1 MRVRSQTENFRYVSK
16 SLWEKGA
23 TKMREDILM
32 LLSLEE
38 IENTIKGLK
47 IALEH
52 INKNKVDID
61 ENMEER
67 ITDMLRKLLYVKTEY
82 SNKAD

>member
-1 MRVRSQTENFRYVSK
+1 
-16 SLWEKGA
+16 
-23 TKMREDILM
+23 MREDILM

-52 INKNKVDID
+52 IDKNKVDID

-82 SNKAD
+82 SNKVD

>member
-1 MRVRSQTENFRYVSK
+1 
-16 SLWEKGA
+16 
-23 TKMREDILM
+23 MREDILM

-52 INKNKVDID
+52 VDKNKVDID

>member
-1 MRVRSQTENFRYVSK
+1 
-16 SLWEKGA
+16 
-23 TKMREDILM
+23 MREDILM

-52 INKNKVDID
+52 INKNKVEID

>member
-1 MRVRSQTENFRYVSK
+1 
-16 SLWEKGA
+16 
-23 TKMREDILM
+23 MREDILM

-61 ENMEER
+61 ENIEER

>member
-1 MRVRSQTENFRYVSK
+1 
-16 SLWEKGA
+16 
-23 TKMREDILM
+23 MREDILI

-47 IALEH
+47 IALQS
-52 INKNKVDID
+52 IDKNKVDID
-61 ENMEER
+61 ENIEQR

>member
-1 MRVRSQTENFRYVSK
+1 
-16 SLWEKGA
+16 
-23 TKMREDILM
+23 M

-52 INKNKVDID
+52 IDKNKVDID

>member
-1 MRVRSQTENFRYVSK
+1 
-16 SLWEKGA
+16 
-23 TKMREDILM
+23 MREDILM

-52 INKNKVDID
+52 INKNKMDID
-61 ENMEER
+61 ENIEER

>member
-1 MRVRSQTENFRYVSK
+1 
-16 SLWEKGA
+16 
-23 TKMREDILM
+23 MREDILM

-52 INKNKVDID
+52 MDKNKVGID
-61 ENMEER
+61 ENIEER
-67 ITDMLRKLLYVKTEY
+67 INDMLRKFLYVKTEY

>member
-1 MRVRSQTENFRYVSK
+1 
-16 SLWEKGA
+16 
-23 TKMREDILM
+23 MREDILM

-52 INKNKVDID
+52 IDKNKMDIG
-61 ENMEER
+61 ENIEEG

>member
-1 MRVRSQTENFRYVSK
+1 
-16 SLWEKGA
+16 
-23 TKMREDILM
+23 MREDILM

>member
-1 MRVRSQTENFRYVSK
+1 
-16 SLWEKGA
+16 
-23 TKMREDILM
+23 MREDILM

-52 INKNKVDID
+52 IDKNKVDID